1 MQRERAVEV
10 ISLRRIKN
18 MEITLEKI
26 ELVKDRTGVTYAE
39 AKQALE
45 ENDGSVV
52 DAIIDIEETVNAGK
66 KESGIGDKGAAVFDK
81 LKELVKKGN
90 VARILVKKDD
100 EIVLNAPVNAGIVGI
115 AIAPL
120 ASVVAAVAAF
130 GFKYTIEVVKTDGT
144 IIDVS
149 DAVSDT
155 VSNVAEKSSEA
166 AGLMRDKATELYEKG
181 KSAYDEYSDKVKDS
195 DIYGKAKDTAGGLK
209 DKAEDFADD
218 LKDRA
223 EDLADKAK
231 DRAEDLADRAKDK
244 AEDLADKAKDKADGF
259 KNKAGEAVEEAEEAA
274 EETAEEVVEEAED
287 AVEEAAEEVKEAAE
301 DEE

>member
-1 MQRERAVEV
+1 
-10 ISLRRIKN
+10 

-66 KESGIGDKGAAVFDK
+66 KERSFGDRGAALFKK

-90 VARILVKKDD
+90 VAKIQVKKDD
-100 EIVLNAPVNAGIVGI
+100 DTILNVPLNAGILGI

-120 ASVVAAVAAF
+120 ASVVAVVAAF
-130 GFKYTIEVVKTDGT
+130 GFKCSIEVIKTDGT

-155 VSNVAEKSSEA
+155 VSNVAEKGSEA
-166 AGLMRDKATELYEKG
+166 AEKVKGKASELYEKG
-181 KSAYDEYSDKVKDS
+181 KVVADEYTDKIKDS
-195 DIYGKAKDTAGGLK
+195 DIYEKARDKADDLK
-209 DKAEDFADD
+209 DKAEDLEDD
-218 LKDRA
+218 LKDKA
-223 EDLADKAK
+223 DDL
-231 DRAEDLADRAKDK
+231 KDK
-244 AEDLADKAKDKADGF
+244 AEDLADKAKDKADSF
-259 KNKAGEAVEEAEEAA
+259 RKQAEEEVEEAAEEAEEAVEEAEEAA
-274 EETAEEVVEEAED
+274 
-287 AVEEAAEEVKEAAE
+287 EEAAEEVKEAAE